1 MAVPILSI
9 LPLDPNLTFEQLE
22 EINKRYGG
30 AVLNRSKLTKAVA
43 AHPAF
48 KKVVAD
54 LNTGERGRN
63 YSYLL
68 KPNIKFGDVNK
79 IYKEVK
85 ARDDIANTKLNKIL
99 SETGDDVSKL
109 TDAYEKLTGKESGTK
124 VKLEDRI
131 RSTPEY
137 KQFLKYDEKGF
148 RPSIKKKS
156 LDPAREFLRFK
167 TFLKFTRTL
176 PEGTKFS
183 DYTSLPDLTR
193 DLRPEL
199 VNSIVS
205 PKRASLTS
213 GEKYKFFD
221 YRTLEKML
229 GNAIKDDR
237 GTEYFK
243 TPTNSQASKLKRFFK
258 DGTYLYGD
266 NTEDIVKAIHGSDEL
281 QNILKAKNFPDLQTF
296 KPELEKVL
304 GKEITSAQA
313 SHGTRVYSDWT
324 KGSMYK
330 NMGLDFKPSP
340 AETRL
345 GNKIYSQLL
354 GFKRNN
360 PWAKGEYEH
369 AMREIKANMPRE
381 AGSLRSFKSYM
392 SKYLPKGFLEQKN
405 LNVNEVFSISQTA
418 RNKAYPYAYFVDVI
432 DADINQKNLATLQSK
447 LSAAV
452 GKTRDQI
459 SKLRAGD
466 SSVSYKD
473 LEKTISDFQNQ
484 RKTFGDT
491 IERNFPGKNF
501 NLPDIVLG
509 SEKEILS
516 NDFNIADKVYSSKN
530 LQKWKDQGI
539 DIAKHAKTEGYAMT
553 GADKKTTFL
562 FRDLV
567 NISKDLFKKASAPE
581 QYEIA
586 FKLGCVGGN
595 ADGGRIGF
603 ALGTGTVTCVNKK
616 LADETHL
623 PKLTALDDSS
633 PLLGKMKNAASTFF
647 NVAKKG
653 GKFAAFAGVGA
664 ATAGLVKEFRN
675 DDPSTYLSNENQ
687 QKNML
692 IDMMTQPVVTP
703 TETPSTAFGDATLPA
718 IGAVTAAGMIPGG
731 AELYKQRT
739 GAGGMKR
746 PLGGPRLDE
755 EGAKILKK
763 RVSPFRAATGPI
775 SGVLGK
781 GLAATGTPLGML
793 ALEPLYIGQQIA
805 DGDSAGE
812 IATNPLNYLG
822 PAFAGSLS
830 KEATRFAGPT
840 MSNIMRLGI
849 SPTTL
854 KTVSR
859 RFGLPGLA
867 LSAGVSGYEMYQNKK
882 AGRGLFDDG

>member
-1 MAVPILSI
+1 MAVDILSI

-30 AVLNRSKLTKAVA
+30 AVLNRSKLTKAVV

-63 YSYLL
+63 YSYLK

-124 VKLEDRI
+124 VRLEDKI

-137 KQFLKYDEKGF
+137 KQFLKYDEKGI

-205 PKRASLTS
+205 PKRASLAG

-229 GNAIKDDR
+229 GNAVRDER

-243 TPTNSQASKLKRFFK
+243 TPTNYQTSILKRFFK
-258 DGTYLYGD
+258 DGTSLSGKY
-266 NTEDIVKAIHGSDEL
+266 TEDIVKTIHGNEEL
-281 QNILKAKNFPDLQTF
+281 KNMLSAKNFPSLADF
-296 KPELEKVL
+296 KAELEKAL
-304 GKEITSAQA
+304 GGGGNKYVKLTNAQV
-313 SHGTRVYSDWT
+313 SHGTRIYSDWT
-324 KGSMYK
+324 KGNVYK
-330 NMGLDFKPSP
+330 NMGLDFKPTP
-340 AETRL
+340 KETRL
-345 GNKIYSQLL
+345 GNKIYAQLQ
-354 GFKRNN
+354 GFRRNN
-360 PWAKGEYEH
+360 DWSNGEYQN
-369 AMREIKANMPRE
+369 ALREIKLKMPDQ
-381 AGSLRSFKSYM
+381 AGSLRSFKDYM
-392 SKYLPKGFLEQKN
+392 RKYLPKGFLTTDAAKRN
-405 LNVNEVFSISQTA
+405 LNVNEIFSVTASA
-418 RNKAYPYAYFVDVI
+418 RNKAYPYSYFVDVI
-432 DADINQKNLATLQSK
+432 DADINQKNLANFQGK
-447 LSAAV
+447 LSTAV
-452 GKTRDQI
+452 NNTRNII
-459 SKLRAGD
+459 SRLRAGD
-466 SSVSYKD
+466 KTTSYGALKKI
-473 LEKTISDFQNQ
+473 LSDFQSE
-484 RKTFGDT
+484 RKTYSET
-491 IERNFPGKNF
+491 IKNNFPGKNF

-509 SEKEILS
+509 TESEILS
-516 NDFNIADKVYSSKN
+516 NDFDIADKVYSSKN

-553 GADKKTTFL
+553 GADKKTSFL

-567 NISKDLFKKASAPE
+567 NTSKDLFKKASAPE

-586 FKLGCVGGN
+586 FKLGCVGDN

-633 PLLGKMKNAASTFF
+633 PLLGKMKNAANTFF

-653 GKFAAFAGVGA
+653 GKFGAFAAVGA
-664 ATAGLVKEFRN
+664 AGAGLVKEFRN

-692 IDMMTQPVVTP
+692 IDMLTQPV
-703 TETPSTAFGDATLPA
+703 S
-718 IGAVTAAGMIPGG
+718 
-731 AELYKQRT
+731 
-739 GAGGMKR
+739 
-746 PLGGPRLDE
+746 
-755 EGAKILKK
+755 
-763 RVSPFRAATGPI
+763 
-775 SGVLGK
+775 
-781 GLAATGTPLGML
+781 TPL
-793 ALEPLYIGQQIA
+793 E
-805 DGDSAGE
+805 
-812 IATNPLNYLG
+812 
-822 PAFAGSLS
+822 
-830 KEATRFAGPT
+830 
-840 MSNIMRLGI
+840 
-849 SPTTL
+849 TT
-854 KTVSR
+854 KHSVR
-859 RFGLPGLA
+859 
-867 LSAGVSGYEMYQNKK
+867 
-882 AGRGLFDDG
+882 